1 MGEGGGGIRIKLV
14 NLRQQRKVNFQT
26 AVRLELF
33 VDARD
38 VPVHKSADRL
48 KPPVI
53 SADNNGWP
61 RRVIELTAARRK
73 VRLLP
78 WSRRAVKEP
87 NLLRPL
93 ILGMCLKERAC
104 SRHVLRSRTDRR
116 PRCNKNIF
124 FFFFLTDEFCCTM
137 SPFLNIMSNLE
148 NEFFCQHTQLPDRR
162 DATCDSL
169 LWDGLAQR

>member
-38 VPVHKSADRL
+38 VLVHKSADRL

-61 RRVIELTAARRK
+61 RRVIELTAAR
-73 VRLLP
+73 
-78 WSRRAVKEP
+78 
-87 NLLRPL
+87 
-93 ILGMCLKERAC
+93 
-104 SRHVLRSRTDRR
+104 
-116 PRCNKNIF
+116 
-124 FFFFLTDEFCCTM
+124 
-137 SPFLNIMSNLE
+137 
-148 NEFFCQHTQLPDRR
+148 
-162 DATCDSL
+162 
-169 LWDGLAQR
+169 